1 MLSYAPGIT
10 RFSGIGMFKVQLDE
24 EEFELSG
31 KLLQVGDVAPTFN
44 LKPAG
49 VLAAFLGDAPSKQEV
64 RLEDLGPQY
73 KILNVVI
80 STDTPLC
87 IQSVRYFSRVAAAIQ
102 GVVPVVISSDLQF
115 ALGRQAQRGL
125 FTGLTVLSAHTS
137 SFGIDYGIQISSG
150 RLKGLLS
157 RALWVLDPANRV
169 IHADV
174 PTNLLKEPNY
184 RIAVK
189 KLIEDQVQQR
199 NSKSS

>member
-1 MLSYAPGIT
+1 ML
-10 RFSGIGMFKVQLDE
+10 KVHLDD

-31 KLLQVGDVAPTFN
+31 KLLQVGDFAPSFN

-49 VLAAFLGDAPSKQEV
+49 VLAEFLGGSPSKQAV
-64 RLEDLGPQY
+64 SLESLGPQY

-102 GVVPVVISSDLQF
+102 GVVPVVVSSDLQF

-125 FTGLTVLSAHTS
+125 FTGLTVLSAHSS
-137 SFGIDYGIQISSG
+137 SFGIDYGIQIASG
-150 RLKGLLS
+150 SLKGLLS
-157 RALWVLDPANRV
+157 RALWVLDSDNRV
-169 IHADV
+169 IHADI
-174 PTNLLKEPNY
+174 PTNLLKEPDY

-189 KLIEDQVQQR
+189 KLIEDQVQR
-199 NSKSS
+199 RKSMTT